1 MLPRTQLDTDLYQC
15 LFQEI
20 LRSFSPGNPI
30 LNLDQNRGRIFSFA
44 AYVRYTRVRFD
55 EKKRVRSSSVMPM
68 MVEKATNKKIGSDR
82 FFACCF
88 TSILL

>member
-30 LNLDQNRGRIFSFA
+30 LNLDQNRRRIFSSA
-44 AYVRYTRVRFD
+44 AYGTRVRFD
-55 EKKRVRSSSVMPM
+55 EKNRVRSSSVMPM
-68 MVEKATNKKIGSDR
+68 MVEKATNKKIGSDS